1 MEGKAGGVKAKD
13 CLCLPGKT
21 RMDIQSIPDTSTNF
35 WELQESPELSQIC
48 PTLGIPHGRQNDL
61 PRLFQESSRAIWHFC
76 SLRGAPAGAAHP
88 SPSASH
94 FSSSFSRDP
103 SSGISSWFCCSILT
117 TPSLAALPN
126 PAGKRSGTREKNQQR
141 IHQNPAR
148 TPPLLDFHHLGR
160 NSFPG
165 PPQGS
170 TWLSH
175 ELKA

>member
-1 MEGKAGGVKAKD
+1 MGDKTIFQGFSKSPLVRFGISAASGE
-13 CLCLPGKT
+13 LLLELTILLP
-21 RMDIQSIPDTSTNF
+21 
-35 WELQESPELSQIC
+35 L
-48 PTLGIPHGRQNDL
+48 PHT
-61 PRLFQESSRAIWHFC
+61 
-76 SLRGAPAGAAHP
+76 
-88 SPSASH
+88 
-94 FSSSFSRDP
+94 FSSSLSRDP

-126 PAGKRSGTREKNQQR
+126 PAGKMSGTREKNQQR

-175 ELKA
+175 ELKAQKCVNPELKPRANHP